1 MTAVFVRRLGGA
13 LTDLGYLLLA
23 AVPSLRAGYR
33 WWARDRYLHLAPRYA
48 TTIRDDPAYFAPL
61 QALLRTLETEQPAIV
76 ADVGAGT
83 GGATALLARRYPGAL
98 LTAIDVSPLMLA
110 RLQAGGAVRVRRV
123 VGDAFALPL
132 RSATADLVLVH
143 NAPFDVP
150 ELLRVAAPCG
160 TVAVVLSSGAILS
173 WWMRRLRPR
182 LAGRSAGWPCI
193 RELRAQGGIAWIFR
207 RTPVDG
213 ASEPGPATAAGRSR
227 WRRWPS
233 ASAGY

>member
-61 QALLRTLETEQPAIV
+61 QALLRTLETEQPTIV
-76 ADVGAGT
+76 AEVGAGT
-83 GGATALLARRYPGAL
+83 GGATAL
-98 LTAIDVSPLMLA
+98 LA